1 MATVNCVRYSGQSG
15 GGMARVADYLEQEK
29 KTLDEYGQRLIS
41 GQNCSAQFAARE
53 FTATREMHHK
63 KSPVWFYHYTQSF
76 HPDENITGQLAH
88 EIAKEFAAKAWPE
101 SEVLIATHID
111 ADHIHSHFL
120 VNAVCYE
127 TGKMLRQGPNTLQ
140 HLRKLSDELCMVH
153 GLSILPPNQ
162 EMRHGMSAR
171 EYRSAA
177 KGQSWKF
184 QLINAVDDCMRRSR
198 TKEEFIRN
206 MKQRGYQVR
215 WDTSRKHITYTHP
228 NGKKARDIKLHD
240 TRYLKEVMEREFR
253 IRAEIIHGRIETAQR
268 TAERSHTATG
278 TDTPAAS
285 TAAAFAAHP
294 DPVRDVRNPDTTG
307 EAASPLGRTV
317 GVADGVS
324 VQAFRDTQFVSH
336 QGADSTAPKI
346 VDPDRNDTGT
356 GWEAER
362 EAVFSA
368 QHQITQTASAAPVS
382 GHAVDPH
389 ALGSLV
395 GSVVQFGRSLE
406 RDPYTEP
413 VIDSTTM
420 HQHIDKKELRKIKE
434 KKIALGQKADDHEE
448 EQTWQQTM

>member
-29 KTLDEYGQRLIS
+29 KTLDEYGRRLIS

-63 KSPVWFYHYTQSF
+63 KIPVWFYHYTQSF
-76 HPDENITGQLAH
+76 HPDENVTGPQAH

-140 HLRKLSDELCMVH
+140 HLRKLSDELCVVY
-153 GLSILPPNQ
+153 GLSVLPPNQ
-162 EMRHGMSAR
+162 ETRHGMSTR
-171 EYRSAA
+171 EYRSAV

-184 QLINAVDDCMRRSR
+184 QLINAVDDCMKRSR
-198 TKEEFIRN
+198 TKEEFTRN

-215 WDTSRKHITYTHP
+215 WNASHKHITYTHP

-253 IRAEIIHGRIETAQR
+253 IREEIVHGRTETTQR
-268 TAERSHTATG
+268 AAEPRYTDTG
-278 TDTPAAS
+278 TASAA
-285 TAAAFAAHP
+285 TAAAHP
-294 DPVRDVRNPDTTG
+294 DPVCDARNDGTTG
-307 EAASPLGRTV
+307 DAAAETGRER
-317 GVADGVS
+317 GVADGIS
-324 VQAFRDTQFVSH
+324 AQAFRDTQFVSH

-346 VDPDRNDTGT
+346 ADADRNDVRT

-362 EAVFSA
+362 EAAFLNA
-368 QHQITQTASAAPVS
+368 QNQIAQRASQS
-382 GHAVDPH
+382 GTGIDP
-389 ALGSLV
+389 ADVAGV
-395 GSVVQFGRSLE
+395 ANSVVQLGRSLE
-406 RDPYTEP
+406 RTQNTEP
-413 VIDSTTM
+413 VMDSTTM
-420 HQHIDKKELRKIKE
+420 HHHIDKKELRKIKE

-448 EQTWQQTM
+448 TRTWQQTM